1 MEIAV
6 NKGAEKDMVTVNVT
20 VRYFAI
26 LRDQRGAASEQL
38 STEAASLSELY
49 DSLATT
55 HGFSLKQDQLRV
67 AVNDSFVDWREQL
80 SEGAQVVFIPPV
92 AGG

>member
-6 NKGAEKDMVTVNVT
+6 NKGAEKVNVTVT

-26 LRDQRGAASEQL
+26 LKDQRGAASEQL
-38 STEAASLSELY
+38 STEAASLAELY

-67 AVNDSFVDWREQL
+67 AVNDSFVDWQEEL
-80 SEGAQVVFIPPV
+80 SEGAHIVFIPPV